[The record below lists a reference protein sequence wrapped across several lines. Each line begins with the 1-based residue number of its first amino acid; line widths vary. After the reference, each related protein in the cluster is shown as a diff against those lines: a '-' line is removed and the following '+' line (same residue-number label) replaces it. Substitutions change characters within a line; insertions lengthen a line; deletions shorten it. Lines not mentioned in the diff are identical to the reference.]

1 MDAMREH
8 SGRTVVAGVQPEQ
21 PLWVVQVAGE
31 YAKAFGAELVCV
43 SVDPARY
50 AFQELP
56 DGTMLTAPLDPDLL
70 AGVPGFPEGQRAAID
85 ALLSPLGVTWSL
97 QERTGGPAE
106 ALRQVAEEVDALM
119 IVVGA
124 ARGGVRGALRTVL
137 AGSVAG
143 RLAHRQYRPV
153 VVVPTAPDDA
163 DDGVEQPA

>member
-1 MDAMREH
+1 MAEAQEH
-8 SGRTVVAGVQPEQ
+8 SSRTVVAGVQPDQ

-56 DGTMLTAPLDPDLL
+56 DGTLLTAPVDPDLL
-70 AGVPGFPEGQRAAID
+70 VGQPDFPDEQRAAID
-85 ALLSPLGVTWSL
+85 ALLSPLGVAWSL

-106 ALRQVAEEVDALM
+106 ALREVAEEVDALM

-153 VVVPTAPDDA
+153 VVVPTAPDDRDAPA
-163 DDGVEQPA
+163 DQPV